1 MDPTG
6 SLEVN
11 FLGFCRAAQK
21 LRLNDIDAAL
31 LFGADSPNE
40 MTLDELDPE
49 MGHFVYGFRRWMTEG
64 FGGPSEMFTVLEP
77 PVTEGGKSEGK
88 ITKKEFVQG
97 VLGKGFDA
105 TEELVSEIFNLL
117 DMDSSG
123 HLDME
128 DVMFLDMDPKARE
141 GAIQKMRIRPRI
153 EHEHLMATLFQE
165 LKSKN
170 YRDGHRLAPRGW
182 HAPNIDKLPLVA
194 LEKRIEHKDRQHVK
208 RSESYCLFKRHLD
221 RTYGNGVRAW
231 RKGLAPGGTF
241 GLTRAAFLQYCR
253 RLNLEFDYKL
263 LWSILDRDNDGTL
276 SMEEVSPQ
284 AASSLARLWHWTRL
298 TFGGSKFS
306 WKPIMKVARPPPSWK
321 SHTSLKYNTFLDAIQ
336 TLGWTSGGLDME
348 GASLCLALDKDG
360 CGIIS
365 KADLEWLDGWTA
377 PEWLYCSSDKE
388 AWLQL
393 SHLLIKRYLRPL
405 SAWRHL
411 DQDDS
416 NNASWDEFVEL
427 CAGVGFEG
435 SRGGAWRYLDRDIS
449 GTITMQEWHQDSA
462 ELLASFKE
470 FLDNEFGSVKLAFER
485 IDTDNSGN
493 VTYSELRR
501 ACKRRGWTGNVKLIF
516 KCLDICMVPGMR
528 SLSYKDV
535 SFLDSWQPEL
545 DESILDGHHTEEEV
559 EEDEAEKGQGRQ
571 KVPYLSSTAAPSTSL
586 GDTLSLD
593 GSFMQLPS
601 VSRPGTP
608 AEASARDWAIPTP
621 TLSELV
627 ADAFDAERRRKTEL
641 SASAG
646 AGGVRKFGMGC
657 LRPDTIEHMRK
668 ELGRL
673 TRAQTEMQKQHQ
685 HFKTKARQMS
695 TPLLKCRPGT
705 EPLPKVRPV
714 TSDPFPKVVRRPY
727 TSASQKLLGERPVTT
742 DPFPKV
748 RPHSSVWGGGDR
760 PDESEEEEQEDPF
773 PFPPKAAT
781 AELRR
786 LAAF

>member
-1 MDPTG
+1 
-6 SLEVN
+6 
-11 FLGFCRAAQK
+11 
-21 LRLNDIDAAL
+21 
-31 LFGADSPNE
+31 
-40 MTLDELDPE
+40 
-49 MGHFVYGFRRWMTEG
+49 
-64 FGGPSEMFTVLEP
+64 
-77 PVTEGGKSEGK
+77 
-88 ITKKEFVQG
+88 
-97 VLGKGFDA
+97 
-105 TEELVSEIFNLL
+105 
-117 DMDSSG
+117 
-123 HLDME
+123 
-128 DVMFLDMDPKARE
+128 
-141 GAIQKMRIRPRI
+141 
-153 EHEHLMATLFQE
+153 
-165 LKSKN
+165 
-170 YRDGHRLAPRGW
+170 
-182 HAPNIDKLPLVA
+182 
-194 LEKRIEHKDRQHVK
+194 
-208 RSESYCLFKRHLD
+208 
-221 RTYGNGVRAW
+221 
-231 RKGLAPGGTF
+231 
-241 GLTRAAFLQYCR
+241 
-253 RLNLEFDYKL
+253 
-263 LWSILDRDNDGTL
+263 LDRDNDGTL

-748 RPHSSVWGGGDR
+748 RPHSSAFSIGVHPEVWGGGDR